1 MFLDAISAR
10 ALRIL
15 CAMMYNLIYAFF
27 LGFSSFFSLIWPFSR
42 FQ

>member
-27 LGFSSFFSLIWPFSR
+27 LGFSSFSLIWPFSR